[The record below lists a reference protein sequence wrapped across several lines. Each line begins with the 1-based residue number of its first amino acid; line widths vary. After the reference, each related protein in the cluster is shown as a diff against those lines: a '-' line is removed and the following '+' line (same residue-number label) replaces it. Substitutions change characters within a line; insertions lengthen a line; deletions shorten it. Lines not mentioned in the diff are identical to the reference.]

1 MRRKNGAR
9 RAGPVMVLTGGMAL
23 LLAAAPAHAAI
34 AGEVSPADGGVTSL
48 REVQDGILG
57 WRGIAEGTDSLLLP
71 GICWTA
77 PAARPAIGG
86 PLERPAGAAPKAWPP
101 ISAGSRTR
109 WRSCM
114 RI

>member
-1 MRRKNGAR
+1 
-9 RAGPVMVLTGGMAL
+9 MVLTGGMAL

-71 GICWTA
+71 GDLLDGA
-77 PAARPAIGG
+77 GGAASDWWA
-86 PLERPAGAAPKAWPP
+86 LERPAGAAPKAWPP